1 MRVLT
6 ISCLILALAA
16 SAMARSLQQDYYI
29 LLEDG
34 TRMTYGDLRALSQN
48 KVRSRCRCSAEG
60 VSDHHSAA

>member
-16 SAMARSLQQDYYI
+16 SAMARDLQQSGEYYI

-48 KVRSRCRCSAEG
+48 KVRSRCCYSA
-60 VSDHHSAA
+60 